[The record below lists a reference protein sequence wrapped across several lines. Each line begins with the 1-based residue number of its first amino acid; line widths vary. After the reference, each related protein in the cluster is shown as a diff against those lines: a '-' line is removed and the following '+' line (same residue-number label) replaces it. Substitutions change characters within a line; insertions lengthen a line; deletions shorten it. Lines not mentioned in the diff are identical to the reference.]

1 MKTKKIMS
9 TKKATV
15 LYIEDDKAQ
24 RQFMTEQ
31 LQERDYKVS
40 TSASGSAGIKKITSL
55 KPDVILCDL
64 NLPDLNG
71 IQVLNRIKKSN
82 PEVPVIILTAH
93 GSIPLAVKA
102 IREGAYN
109 FIIKPFQID
118 EIETTIQKAMET
130 KLLQQELRQ
139 SEANFQ
145 MLMENVPDVIYS
157 LNPKGEFISLSP
169 AVKPILDYEPAELI
183 GTSVFK
189 IIHKDDRE
197 RVQEGFITAAQ
208 SGQEQ
213 VRTVEFRMTTKSGEV
228 KYFEVKGRYLVKDGK
243 VYKSDGIARDV
254 TQRRRLEDDLKKY
267 SSGLEQKTRELEKQT
282 YLLANANIDLLA
294 IQEQLEQKNEQMEAL
309 LKELQKS
316 RDEMQIIMDTNP
328 DVILMVDN
336 EGNVVTLNNRFRD
349 FFGIEREEIENKSFE
364 NFLEK
369 IKDCFEDFDQFL
381 KASEELHI
389 TKDKI
394 FRQEYDPVWVFEK
407 GVKQIKPTQR
417 IVLPVCIPLQDQNE
431 NEIGKIWVYN
441 DITAIKRAD
450 EQLRTIVNASP
461 IPLIVSRIS
470 DGKILFVN
478 EHLAT
483 LIGYDHD
490 ELMDQLTPNF
500 YYHPDDRKIVLD
512 KLEKDGFVRSHEVLI
527 KKPDGTPIWIILS
540 VELTKIGDDLV
551 AISGLYD
558 INERKQAEE
567 ALRRERNFVSAVLD
581 TASALML
588 VLDPQGRFV
597 RFNRACEEVTGYTLE
612 EVQGKHF
619 WDIFLVPEEMER
631 IKGVFDDLCAGY
643 FPNQAENYWKTKDGR
658 LRLISWSNTALVD
671 DRGNVEYVISTGIDI
686 TEHREMEQA
695 LQKSEQNYREL
706 VENSNSIMLRWD
718 RNGDVTFFN
727 EFAQR
732 FFGFSEQEILGKNVV
747 GTIVP
752 ELDSEG
758 IDLRAMME
766 DIEKN
771 PEKYISNENENMKRN
786 GERVWIT
793 WANKPIFDEA
803 GNVKEILSIGK
814 DITDRKKAVAELTR
828 AHRIYREAIEN
839 VEGVP
844 YLKDYVGNKYN
855 FIGEGIIN
863 LLGISATEFTPDRMQ
878 QLPIESYVTDPKA
891 PADPVEYGKA
901 FLRGE
906 INRYRVDLKIMMP
919 DGGEKWV
926 SDCSVPIR
934 DETTG
939 QVTGSLGILQDITDR
954 KRVED
959 RLRLYRKIFIN
970 SNDGIAIYNPEGA
983 LIEQNPAHQ
992 NFFEYSNAEIR
1003 GKTAD
1008 LIMGEEATQ
1017 KIVQQLE
1024 NTGSFRGEI
1033 TSATKSGNM
1042 IDIDLSIFPILNEA
1056 NEITSF
1062 AGIGRDITERKKAE
1076 ATMATR
1082 LRYEE
1087 GLAACSQALLSDT
1100 GTESALNEAMQYLLQ
1115 ASNTSRVY
1123 IFANF
1128 DDPTDG
1134 ICMRQ
1139 THEVCAPGVTP
1150 QIDNPVLQHV
1160 PYKSGFER
1168 WRNTLKNGKLIAGL
1182 IEALPDSEREILESQ
1197 DILSI
1202 LVIPLWVGG
1211 KWYGFIGFD
1220 DVAEPRQ
1227 WNEEDIRLLQTAAK
1241 VIGIYL
1247 ERKKVMEDL
1256 ERTNKHLIETQAQ
1269 LVQSEKMASLGT
1281 LVAGIA
1287 HEINTPV
1294 GAVSSMHDTL
1304 MRAVGKLKSILETDF
1319 QKAYQ
1324 QNQRLKNTLKVIED
1338 ANKVIATGTDRVT
1351 NIVRRLRSFARLDEA
1366 ELKTVDIHEGLEDTL
1381 VLVHHEIKHNIK
1393 VLRNYGEIPPI
1404 SCYPGQLNQVFL
1416 NLLMNAKQAIKGT
1429 GEIEITTYHKNK
1441 KVHIAFRDNG
1451 VGIAKEHLKK
1461 IFDPG
1466 FTTKGV
1472 GVGTGLGLS
1481 ICYKIMEV
1489 HHGKILVESEVGKG
1503 STFTVVVPMNLE
1515 EILEHT

>member
-1 MKTKKIMS
+1 MEKI
-9 TKKATV
+9 KI
-15 LYIEDDKAQ
+15 LYIEDDENQ
-24 RQFMTEQ
+24 RQFMADKLPQ
-31 LQERDYKVS
+31 RGYQIS
-40 TSASGSAGIKKITSL
+40 TSPCGTAGIQKVNSF

-64 NLPDLNG
+64 NMPDLTG
-71 IQVLNRIKKSN
+71 IQVLNHVKKTDAN
-82 PEVPVIILTAH
+82 IPVIILTAH
-93 GSIPLAVKA
+93 GTISSAVNA
-102 IREGAYN
+102 IRHGAYD

-118 EIETTIQKAMET
+118 EIETTVQKAMET

-139 SEANFQ
+139 SEANLQ

-169 AVKPILDYEPAELI
+169 VVKAILEYEPAELI

-197 RVQEGFITAAQ
+197 RIREGFIKAAQ
-208 SGQEQ
+208 SRKEQ

-254 TQRRRLEDDLKKY
+254 TKRKRLEDKLKKY
-267 SSGLEQKTRELEKQT
+267 SSGLEQKTQELEKQT
-282 YLLANANIDLLA
+282 YLLANANVDLLA

-316 RDEMQIIMDTNP
+316 RDEMQIIMDSNP
-328 DVILMVDN
+328 DVILMVNN
-336 EGNVVTLNNRFRD
+336 EGTVVTINNRVGD
-349 FFGIEREEIENKSFE
+349 FFGVQRDEIENKSFE

-369 IKDCFEDFDQFL
+369 IRDCFEDFDQFL
-381 KASEELHI
+381 KASDDLLI

-394 FRQEYDPVWVFEK
+394 FRQEYDPVQVFEK

-417 IVLPVCIPLQDQNE
+417 IVLPVCIPIQDQNKR
-431 NEIGKIWVYN
+431 EIGKIFVYN

-461 IPLIVSRIS
+461 IPLIVSRIA

-478 EHLAT
+478 EHLAN
-483 LIGYDHD
+483 LLGYNPND
-490 ELMDQLTPNF
+490 LMSQVTPNF
-500 YYHPDDRKIVLD
+500 YYNPDDRKIVLD

-527 KKPDGTPIWIILS
+527 KKPDGSPIWTILS

-597 RFNRACEEVTGYTLE
+597 RFNRACEEVTGYTFE
-612 EVQGKHF
+612 EVEGKHF
-619 WDIFLVPEEMER
+619 WEIFLIPDEMER

-643 FPNQAENYWKTKDGR
+643 FPNEAENYWKTKDGR
-658 LRLISWSNTALVD
+658 LRLIAWSNTALVD
-671 DRGNVEYVISTGIDI
+671 DGGKVEFVISTGIDI
-686 TEHREMEQA
+686 TEHREIEDA
-695 LQKSEQNYREL
+695 LFKSEQNYREL

-718 RNGDVTFFN
+718 RNGEVTFFN

-732 FFGFSEQEILGKNVV
+732 FFGFSEEEILGKNVV

-752 ELDSEG
+752 EMDSEG
-758 IDLRAMME
+758 IDLKTMME
-766 DIEKN
+766 DIERN

-793 WANKPIFDEA
+793 WANKPIFDEM

-814 DITDRKKAVAELTR
+814 DITDRKKTVEELKR

-844 YLKDYVGNKYN
+844 YLKDYVENKYD
-855 FIGEGIIN
+855 FIGEGIKN
-863 LLGISATEFTPDRMQ
+863 LLGISATEFTPDRMK
-878 QLPIESYVTDPKA
+878 QLPVESYVTDPKA

-901 FLRGE
+901 FLRGKV
-906 INRYRVDLKIMMP
+906 NHYRVDLKIKMP
-919 DGGEKWV
+919 EGEEKWI

-934 DETTG
+934 DEKTG
-939 QVTGSLGILQDITDR
+939 MVTGSLGILQDITDR
-954 KRVED
+954 KRAED
-959 RLRLYRKIFIN
+959 RLRLYRKLFIN
-970 SNDGIAIYNPEGA
+970 SNDGIAIYDPEGV

-992 NFFEYSNAEIR
+992 KFYEYSDAEIR

-1008 LIMGEEATQ
+1008 LIMGDEATQ
-1017 KIVQQLE
+1017 KVVQQLQS
-1024 NTGSFRGEI
+1024 TGNFRGEI
-1033 TSATKSGNM
+1033 SSVKKSGDQ

-1056 NEITSF
+1056 SEITSF
-1062 AGIGRDITERKKAE
+1062 AGIGRDITERKQAE
-1076 ATMATR
+1076 ALMTTR

-1087 GLAACSQALLSDT
+1087 GLAACSQVLLSDS
-1100 GTESALNEAMQYLLQ
+1100 GTERALTEAMQFLLQ

-1123 IFANF
+1123 IFTNF
-1128 DDPTDG
+1128 DDPKDG
-1134 ICMRQ
+1134 LCMRQ
-1139 THEVCAPGVTP
+1139 THEVCAPGVAP
-1150 QIDNPVLQHV
+1150 QVDNPVLQHV

-1168 WRNTLKNGKLIAGL
+1168 WRNTLKNGKLIAGVV
-1182 IEALPDSEREILESQ
+1182 ESLPESEREILEAQ

-1202 LVIPLWVGG
+1202 LVIPLWVEG

-1247 ERKKVMEDL
+1247 ERKKVMQDL

-1304 MRAVGKLKSILETDF
+1304 IRAAGKLKSILETDF
-1319 QKAYQ
+1319 QEAYQ
-1324 QNQRLKNTLKVIED
+1324 QNHRLKNTLKVIED
-1338 ANKVIATGTDRVT
+1338 ANKVIDSGTDRVT

-1381 VLVHHEIKHNIK
+1381 TLIHHEIKHNIK
-1393 VLRNYGEIPPI
+1393 VIRNYGKIPMVA
-1404 SCYPGQLNQVFL
+1404 CYPGQLNQVFL
-1416 NLLMNAKQAIKGT
+1416 NLLMNAKHAIKNT
-1429 GEIEITTYHKNK
+1429 GKIEITTYLKDK

-1451 VGIAKEHLKK
+1451 VGIAREYLNK

-1481 ICYKIMEV
+1481 ICYKIMQA
-1489 HHGKILVESEVGKG
+1489 HHGELQVESEIGKG
-1503 STFTVVVPMNLE
+1503 STFTVIVPINLE
-1515 EILEHT
+1515 EVLEHA